1 MQPFTSKP
9 AHRNG
14 LPVTGQTTVYVAG
27 DNGTNQAGVAHRYEV
42 KNTGQYSGTTAIV
55 LNSKT
60 DTHTNAVVIDHAFRV
75 MYSQVASASVGPTSN
90 GLLPWT
96 NTGSGATLEGA
107 SAYVAAAN
115 AANVGGHND
124 WRLPTD
130 NEMVS
135 IRDMEAPNG
144 LPDATFFPSWA
155 AGSFVWSST
164 TRPNSTTG
172 AMQVG
177 GASGLDTVAVKT
189 TTMYVALIRS
199 I

>member
-14 LPVTGQTTVYVAG
+14 LPVTGQTTVYVTG
-27 DNGTNQAGVAHRYEV
+27 DNGTNQAGVAHRYEI

-55 LNSKT
+55 LNGKT

-75 MYSQVASASVGPTSN
+75 MYSQAVSGSVGPTSN

-96 NTGSGATLEGA
+96 TNGSGEGVF
-107 SAYVAAAN
+107 SYIDAAN
-115 AANVGGHND
+115 AASVGGHND
-124 WRLPTD
+124 WRCPTD
-130 NEMVS
+130 QEVYA
-135 IRDMEAPNG
+135 IRDMEAPLG
-144 LPDATFFPSWA
+144 VPDATAFPAWA
-155 AGSFVWSST
+155 SGSFVWSST
-164 TRPNSTTG
+164 TRPNATTN

-177 GASGLDTVAVKT
+177 GGSGIESPVVKT
-189 TTMYVALIRS
+189 GTTYVALIRS